1 MVRAGRDGDPAGSI
15 GASLAEATLRWLR
28 RQAVVWGCC
37 EGGACWGMGQSDVM
51 VQGGR
56 NFFPLASD
64 VKAYAGLSQRAT
76 LVACYGMAGGTL
88 AHVVEF
94 PCC

>member
-1 MVRAGRDGDPAGSI
+1 
-15 GASLAEATLRWLR
+15 
-28 RQAVVWGCC
+28 
-37 EGGACWGMGQSDVM
+37 MGQSDVM